1 MSDLVRMAWEEHL
14 TVLTDLLDQTGMESR
29 VKWGKPTYVH
39 AGRNV
44 AMAAAFKH
52 HCGVWFFDG
61 ALLNDPLQ
69 VLENAQE
76 GKTQAMRHWKFKDPD
91 GVQNIP
97 REDILAYLRE
107 AMANAEKGKRVA
119 PPPRPH
125 GSPDW
130 CPALAAAFDSEPE
143 LKEAML
149 ALTSG
154 RQREFNDHVGSAKR
168 ESTQLARLD
177 KIRPLV
183 LAGKGL
189 HDKYRK

>member
-14 TVLTDLLDQTGMESR
+14 TVLTELLDQTGMESR
-29 VKWGKPTYVH
+29 TKWGKPTYVH

-61 ALLNDPLQ
+61 ALLTDPLQ

-76 GKTQAMRHWKFKDPD
+76 GKTQAMRHWKFTDPD
-91 GVQNIP
+91 GAQDIP
-97 REDILAYLRE
+97 REDVLAYLRE
-107 AMANAEKGKRVA
+107 AMANAEEGKRVA
-119 PPPRPH
+119 SPPRPQ

-130 CPALAAAFDSEPE
+130 CPALAAAFESEPE
-143 LKEAML
+143 FQAAML
-149 ALTSG
+149 ALTPG
-154 RQREFNDHVGSAKR
+154 RQREYNDHVGSAKR
-168 ESTQLARLD
+168 EATQLARLD

-183 LAGKGL
+183 KAGKGL

>member
-1 MSDLVRMAWEEHL
+1 MAWEEHL
-14 TVLTDLLDQTGMESR
+14 TVLTELLDQTGMESR
-29 VKWGKPTYVH
+29 TKWGKPTYVH

-61 ALLNDPLQ
+61 ALLTDPLQ

-76 GKTQAMRHWKFKDPD
+76 GKTQAMRHWKFTDPD
-91 GVQNIP
+91 GAQDIP
-97 REDILAYLRE
+97 REDVLAYLRE
-107 AMANAEKGKRVA
+107 AMANAEEGKRVA
-119 PPPRPH
+119 PPPRPQ

-130 CPALAAAFDSEPE
+130 CPALAAAFESEPE
-143 LKEAML
+143 FQAAML
-149 ALTSG
+149 ALTPG
-154 RQREFNDHVGSAKR
+154 RQREYNDHVGSAKR
-168 ESTQLARLD
+168 EATQLARLD

>member
-14 TVLTDLLDQTGMESR
+14 TVLTKLLDQTGMESLT
-29 VKWGKPTYVH
+29 KWGKPTYVH

-61 ALLNDPLQ
+61 ALLTDPLQ
-69 VLENAQE
+69 VSENAQE
-76 GKTQAMRHWKFKDPD
+76 GKTQAMRHWKFTDPD
-91 GVQNIP
+91 GAQDIP
-97 REDILAYLRE
+97 REDVLAYLRE
-107 AMANAEKGKRVA
+107 AMAYAEEGKRVA
-119 PPPRPH
+119 PPPRPQ
-125 GSPDW
+125 GAPDW
-130 CPALAAAFDSEPE
+130 CPALAAAFESEPE
-143 LKEAML
+143 FQAAML
-149 ALTSG
+149 ALTPV
-154 RQREFNDHVGSAKR
+154 RQREYNDHVGSAKR
-168 ESTQLARLD
+168 EATQLARLD